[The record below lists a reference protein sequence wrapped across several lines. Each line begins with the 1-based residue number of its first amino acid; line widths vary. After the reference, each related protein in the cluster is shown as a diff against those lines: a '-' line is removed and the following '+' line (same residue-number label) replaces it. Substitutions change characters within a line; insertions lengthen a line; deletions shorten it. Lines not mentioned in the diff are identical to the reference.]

1 MNIYGG
7 ELKADYFYDNGH
19 TIRYKKLTD
28 EDIKFL
34 FQNIKMNTGF
44 PLPERIVQD
53 LIQDES
59 IEPTFKKCTMFNK
72 KDLCGMV
79 EPLKKKKH
87 KKKNLP
93 KHKTKKNKDKGKSQ
107 GKGKDKDKGKYKG
120 KHKDEMMDGSKKG
133 TQNLKKKHIKKEH

>member
-7 ELKADYFYDNGH
+7 EMKAEYFYDNGN
-19 TIRYKKLTD
+19 TIRYKKLSD

-72 KDLCGMV
+72 KDLCDMI
-79 EPLKKKKH
+79 EPLKKKKQ

-93 KHKTKKNKDKGKSQ
+93 KHKTKKRKNIKDV
-107 GKGKDKDKGKYKG
+107 DKKYK
-120 KHKDEMMDGSKKG
+120 KSHNDKK
-133 TQNLKKKHIKKEH
+133 THINKKH

>member
-7 ELKADYFYDNGH
+7 EIKGEYYYNNGH
-19 TIRYKKLTD
+19 VIRYRKLND
-28 EDIKFL
+28 DDVKQL

-72 KDLCGMV
+72 QDLCNMT

-87 KKKNLP
+87 KRKILP
-93 KHKTKKNKDKGKSQ
+93 KHKTKKKRKYYDNK
-107 GKGKDKDKGKYKG
+107 
-120 KHKDEMMDGSKKG
+120 
-133 TQNLKKKHIKKEH
+133 THIKKRR

>member
-7 ELKADYFYDNGH
+7 EMKAEYFYDNGH

-72 KDLCGMV
+72 KDLCNMI
-79 EPLKKKKH
+79 EPLKKKKQR
-87 KKKNLP
+87 KKILP
-93 KHKTKKNKDKGKSQ
+93 KHKTKKRKQNKS
-107 GKGKDKDKGKYKG
+107 
-120 KHKDEMMDGSKKG
+120 KG
-133 TQNLKKKHIKKEH
+133 TQNIKKTYIKKRH

>member
-7 ELKADYFYDNGH
+7 GMKTEMKAEYFYDNGQN
-19 TIRYKKLTD
+19 IRYKKLTD
-28 EDIKFL
+28 DDIKFL

-72 KDLCGMV
+72 KDLCDMV
-79 EPLKKKKH
+79 EPLKKKKY

-93 KHKTKKNKDKGKSQ
+93 KHKTKKNK
-107 GKGKDKDKGKYKG
+107 GKGKVKSNNENEDQKVTKGF
-120 KHKDEMMDGSKKG
+120 KKR
-133 TQNLKKKHIKKEH
+133 TQSVKKTYIKKKR

>member
-7 ELKADYFYDNGH
+7 GMKTEMKAEYFYDNGQ

-28 EDIKFL
+28 DDIKFL

-72 KDLCGMV
+72 KDLCDMV
-79 EPLKKKKH
+79 EPLKKKKY

-93 KHKTKKNKDKGKSQ
+93 KHKTKKAKGK
-107 GKGKDKDKGKYKG
+107 GKGKDKEKNDDEVKDQKRVKGF
-120 KHKDEMMDGSKKG
+120 KKR
-133 TQNLKKKHIKKEH
+133 TQSVKKTYIKKKR